1 LSFNRVL
8 VRGEKFFCQGETS
21 SGDGFLKPKTVRL
34 DFPRFDG
41 EGAETWCCRAEQF
54 FEYYNTPIDHRLS
67 ITSFHMDGRALVWF
81 RELRASTPTLTW
93 PEFVCS
99 LQIRFGKGSYDDP
112 METLSKLKQEGSLE
126 EYKNLFDTLSL
137 KVQHLPEFHKL
148 SCFLGGLKDEIRLPV
163 RMFNPKTLVDAYSLA
178 RMQEECILTTRRYPR
193 SMAYSSQFQHPNHGL
208 SVQLAVGFTKE
219 TPFQG
224 NTRNNFQGQ
233 TRPNVTAPPG
243 GGLVGKDRPKPNQG
257 VIPIQ
262 RISQA
267 QMEERR
273 RKGLCYTC
281 DSKRTRGHV
290 CTVPKLFVIDVWQDG
305 DVEKNKGSGPTKDDP
320 GDFFL

>member
-1 LSFNRVL
+1 
-8 VRGEKFFCQGETS
+8 
-21 SGDGFLKPKTVRL
+21 
-34 DFPRFDG
+34 
-41 EGAETWCCRAEQF
+41 
-54 FEYYNTPIDHRLS
+54 
-67 ITSFHMDGRALVWF
+67 
-81 RELRASTPTLTW
+81 
-93 PEFVCS
+93 
-99 LQIRFGKGSYDDP
+99 
-112 METLSKLKQEGSLE
+112 
-126 EYKNLFDTLSL
+126 
-137 KVQHLPEFHKL
+137 L

-208 SVQLAVGFTKE
+208 SVQLPVGFTKE

-233 TRPNVTAPPG
+233 TRLNVTAPPR

-257 VIPIQ
+257 TIPIQ

-305 DVEKNKGSGPTKDDP
+305 DIEKNKGSGPAKDDP
-320 GDFFL
+320 GDFFLEEFPEISLNAITGTPSPKTMQIVVYFRFQPVVILIDSDSTHNFVDTKLATTLGIRPILQDGIRVQVANGEEVPSPGRCKDIEVKM